1 MAQNDSE
8 LHYLHFQCIIIP
20 YNAIFL
26 NKQDKDHIQDSIK
39 CLNLDFSHKMTYNES
54 RNY

>member
-1 MAQNDSE
+1 M
-8 LHYLHFQCIIIP
+8 

-39 CLNLDFSHKMTYNES
+39 CLNLDFCHKMT
-54 RNY
+54 